1 MREVL
6 EYFDE
11 RRSEFDRHLF
21 VARLLEARVD
31 DAVGDDDAQVEIRH
45 VNTLKSGLL
54 IHLYN
59 IVEAVTTRTMEVVGQ
74 TVVTEKP
81 KLWTEAVLKE
91 WVRAAIWD
99 GEDRL
104 GDRAVMRIVQI
115 GGVLASGD
123 SPEAFIVKGE
133 PGSWDDAA
141 IKKVA
146 ERLGCRLVLS
156 RAIKRAAFEPAY
168 LNEMT
173 AMKYLASRRNA
184 IAHGATTF
192 EEGARDH
199 TLDEIAELA
208 DRVLPFLKEVA
219 KSYEA
224 FLDARSYLAPQEAAA

>member
-6 EYFDE
+6 TYFAE
-11 RRSEFDRHLF
+11 RESEFGRHIS

-31 DAVGDDDAQVEIRH
+31 DDVAEQDAQIEVRH
-45 VNTLKSGLL
+45 INTLKSGLI

-59 IVEAVTTRTMEVVGQ
+59 IVEAVTTRTLKVVGQ
-74 TVVTEKP
+74 TVVADKP
-81 KLWTEAVLKE
+81 KLWTEAMLKE

-99 GEDRL
+99 GEERL
-104 GDRAVMRIVQI
+104 GEGAVTRLAGI
-115 GGVLASGD
+115 GAALASGD
-123 SPEAFIVKGE
+123 TLEAFVVKGE

-146 ERLGCRLVLS
+146 KRLGCPLKLS
-156 RAIKRAAFEPAY
+156 RAITRAAFEPAY

-192 EEGARDH
+192 EEGAREH
-199 TLDEIAELA
+199 TLDEISELA
-208 DRVLPFLKEVA
+208 ERIFPFLRAVA
-219 KSYEA
+219 ESYEA
-224 FLDARSYLAPQEAAA
+224 FLASRGYLAPQEVAA

>member
-11 RRSEFDRHLF
+11 RESEFGRHLS

-31 DAVGDDDAQVEIRH
+31 DVVGDEDGQVEIRH

-104 GDRAVMRIVQI
+104 GEGAVTRLARI
-115 GGVLASGD
+115 GGVLASG
-123 SPEAFIVKGE
+123 EAPDAFMIKGE
-133 PGSWDDAA
+133 PGSWDDVA
-141 IKKVA
+141 IKRVA

-156 RAIKRAAFEPAY
+156 RAIKRAAFEPVY

-208 DRVLPFLKEVA
+208 GRVLPFLKAVA
-219 KSYEA
+219 ESYEA
-224 FLDARSYLAPQEAAA
+224 FLDAKGYLAPQEAAA

>member
-6 EYFDE
+6 DYFEE

-31 DAVGDDDAQVEIRH
+31 NEVRNEDAQVEVRH

-59 IVEAVTTRTMEVVGQ
+59 IVEAVTTRTMNVVGR

-81 KLWTEAVLKE
+81 KLWTDAVLKE
-91 WVRAAIWD
+91 WVRAVISD
-99 GEDRL
+99 GEDRIGEGVVARLASL
-104 GDRAVMRIVQI
+104 GA
-115 GGVLASGD
+115 VLASGNA
-123 SPEAFIVKGE
+123 PEAFMVKGE

-146 ERLGCRLVLS
+146 KRLGCPLVLS
-156 RAIKRAAFEPAY
+156 SAIKRAAFERVY

-184 IAHGATTF
+184 IAHGETTF

-199 TLDEIAELA
+199 TLDEIAGLA
-208 DRVLPFLKEVA
+208 GRVLPFLKAVA
-219 KSYEA
+219 ESYEA
-224 FLDARSYLAPQEAAA
+224 FLDTKSYLAPQEAAA

>member
-6 EYFDE
+6 AYFEE
-11 RRSEFDRHLF
+11 REAEFGRHLS

-31 DAVGDDDAQVEIRH
+31 DVVGEEDGQVEIRH
-45 VNTLKSGLL
+45 INTLKSGLL

-59 IVEAVTTRTMEVVGQ
+59 IVEAVSTRTMEVVGR
-74 TVVTEKP
+74 TIVTEKP
-81 KLWTEAVLKE
+81 KLWTENVLRE

-99 GEDRL
+99 GEERL
-104 GDRAVMRIVQI
+104 GEVAVIRLASISN
-115 GGVLASGD
+115 VLASGN
-123 SPEAFIVKGE
+123 PPAAFVVKGE

-146 ERLGCRLVLS
+146 KRLDCPLTLS
-156 RAIKRAAFEPAY
+156 RAIRRAAFEPAY

-192 EEGARDH
+192 EDGARDH
-199 TLDEIAELA
+199 TLAEIAELA
-208 DRVLPFLKEVA
+208 GRVFPFLKAVA
-219 KSYEA
+219 ESYEL
-224 FLDARSYLAPQEAAA
+224 FLDTKGFLVPQENAA

>member
-6 EYFDE
+6 AYFEE
-11 RRSEFDRHLF
+11 RESEFGRHLS

-31 DAVGDDDAQVEIRH
+31 DAVGDEDAQVEVRH
-45 VNTLKSGLL
+45 INTLKSGLL

-59 IVEAVTTRTMEVVGQ
+59 IVEAVTTRTLKVVGR

-81 KLWTEAVLKE
+81 KLWTEAMLKE

-99 GEDRL
+99 GEERL
-104 GDRAVMRIVQI
+104 GEGAVARLASI

-123 SPEAFIVKGE
+123 SPEAFLVKGE
-133 PGSWDDAA
+133 PGSWEDAA

-146 ERLGCRLVLS
+146 KRLGCPLKLS
-156 RAIKRAAFEPAY
+156 RAIKQAALEPAY

-199 TLDEIAELA
+199 TLNDIAELA
-208 DRVLPFLKEVA
+208 GRIFPFLKAVA
-219 KSYEA
+219 ESYEA
-224 FLDARSYLAPQEAAA
+224 FLEAKGYLALHEAAA

>member
-6 EYFDE
+6 DYFEE

-21 VARLLEARVD
+21 VARLLEARMD
-31 DAVGDDDAQVEIRH
+31 DAVGDDEAQVEIRH

-59 IVEAVTTRTMEVVGQ
+59 IVEAVTTRTMAVVGQ

-81 KLWTEAVLKE
+81 KLWTESMLKE

-99 GEDRL
+99 GGERIGDGAVTRL
-104 GDRAVMRIVQI
+104 ASISS
-115 GGVLASGD
+115 VLASGN
-123 SPEAFIVKGE
+123 SPAPFMIKGE
-133 PGSWDDAA
+133 PGSWDDTT

-146 ERLGCRLVLS
+146 ERLGCHLVLS
-156 RAIKRAAFEPAY
+156 RAIKRAAFEPVY
-168 LNEMT
+168 LNETT

-192 EEGARDH
+192 EEGAREH
-199 TLDEIAELA
+199 TLDEIADLA
-208 DRVLPFLKEVA
+208 SRVLPFLRAVA
-219 KSYEA
+219 ESYEA
-224 FLDARSYLAPQEAAA
+224 FLNAKSYLVQQEAA

>member
-6 EYFDE
+6 EYFEE
-11 RRSEFDRHLF
+11 RRSEFGRHLF
-21 VARLLEARVD
+21 VARLLEARVN
-31 DAVGDDDAQVEIRH
+31 DAVGDDDSQIEIRH
-45 VNTLKSGLL
+45 VNTVKSGLL

-59 IVEAVTTRTMEVVGQ
+59 IVEAVTTRTMKVVGR

-81 KLWTEAVLKE
+81 KRWTEAVLKE

-99 GEDRL
+99 GEDRI
-104 GDRAVMRIVQI
+104 GDGVVTHLASL

-123 SPEAFIVKGE
+123 APEAFMVKGE

-141 IKKVA
+141 IKRVA
-146 ERLGCRLVLS
+146 QRLGCQLVLPN
-156 RAIKRAAFEPAY
+156 AIKRAAFERVY

-173 AMKYLASRRNA
+173 AMKYLANRRNA
-184 IAHGATTF
+184 IAHGETTF

-208 DRVLPFLKEVA
+208 GRVLPFLKAVA
-219 KSYEA
+219 ESYEA
-224 FLDARSYLAPQEAAA
+224 FLDTKAYLAPQEAAA

>member
-1 MREVL
+1 MKEVL

-11 RRSEFDRHLF
+11 RKSEFGRHLF

-31 DAVGDDDAQVEIRH
+31 DVVADDDAQIEVRH

-59 IVEAVTTRTMEVVGQ
+59 IVEAVMTQTMKVVGR

-81 KLWTEAVLKE
+81 KLWTEALLKE

-99 GEDRL
+99 SEERL
-104 GDRAVMRIVQI
+104 GDGAVLRLAGIS
-115 GGVLASGD
+115 GVLASGNA
-123 SPEAFIVKGE
+123 PEPFMVKGE

-146 ERLGCRLVLS
+146 QRLGCRLVLTA
-156 RAIKRAAFEPAY
+156 AIRRRAFEPVY
-168 LNEMT
+168 LNETT
-173 AMKYLASRRNA
+173 AMKYLARRRNA

-208 DRVLPFLKEVA
+208 DRVLPFLKAVA
-219 KSYEA
+219 ESYEA
-224 FLDARSYLAPQEAAA
+224 FLDTKGYLAPQEAVA

>member
-6 EYFDE
+6 NYFEE
-11 RRSEFDRHLF
+11 RESEFGRHLS

-31 DAVGDDDAQVEIRH
+31 DAVGDEDAQVEVRH
-45 VNTLKSGLL
+45 INTLKSGLL

-59 IVEAVTTRTMEVVGQ
+59 IVEAVTTRTLKVVGR

-81 KLWTEAVLKE
+81 KLWTEAMLKE

-99 GEDRL
+99 GEERL
-104 GDRAVMRIVQI
+104 GEVAVARLASI

-123 SPEAFIVKGE
+123 SPEAFMVKGE
-133 PGSWDDAA
+133 PGSWEDAA

-146 ERLGCRLVLS
+146 KRLGCPLKLS
-156 RAIKRAAFEPAY
+156 RAIKKAAFEPVY

-192 EEGARDH
+192 EDGARDH
-199 TLDEIAELA
+199 TLDEIAELGG
-208 DRVLPFLKEVA
+208 RIFPFLKAVA
-219 KSYEA
+219 ESYEA
-224 FLDARSYLAPQEAAA
+224 FLDAKGYLAPQEAAA

>member
-1 MREVL
+1 ME
-6 EYFDE
+6 E
-11 RRSEFDRHLF
+11 RRSEFERHLF

-31 DAVGDDDAQVEIRH
+31 DATGADTAQVEVRH

-59 IVEAVTTRTMEVVGQ
+59 IVEAVTTRTMDIVGQ
-74 TVVTEKP
+74 TIVTEKP
-81 KLWTEAVLKE
+81 KLWKEVVLRE

-104 GDRAVMRIVQI
+104 GEGAVTRLAGISS
-115 GGVLASGD
+115 VLASG
-123 SPEAFIVKGE
+123 EAPSAFKIKGE
-133 PGSWDDAA
+133 PGSWDDEA

-156 RAIKRAAFEPAY
+156 NAIKRAAFEKVY
-168 LNEMT
+168 RNEMT

-192 EEGARDH
+192 EEGAHDH
-199 TLDEIAELA
+199 TLDEISALGG
-208 DRVLPFLKEVA
+208 RILPFLKAVTE
-219 KSYEA
+219 SYGA
-224 FLDARSYLAPQEAAA
+224 FLDSKAYLAQQQAAA